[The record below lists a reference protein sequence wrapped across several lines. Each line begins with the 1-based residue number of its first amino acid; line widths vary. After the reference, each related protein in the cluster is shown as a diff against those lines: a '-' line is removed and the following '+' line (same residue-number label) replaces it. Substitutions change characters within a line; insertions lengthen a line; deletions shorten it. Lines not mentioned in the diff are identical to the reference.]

1 MLKPLLSARMSC
13 VWRRMRAIL
22 TMQMRILSAS
32 LAFLTAISLS
42 LPVLAGENA
51 VDDKVQRGEVSQEQG
66 QTQDPAQKK
75 TSEKGESNSEPESL
89 TWNIDE
95 SDGPR
100 KVLAGSQFRVR
111 LEQEISS
118 DEAESGQPVS
128 CVLAEDLKFDKHKV
142 IAHNGAQ
149 VLGVIAA
156 VSHSRR
162 TIKSYVPGKHWL
174 DAQGRIGFSFS
185 GLVDPHGKVLTI
197 DALPSEKTSV
207 IQVKKTRAQ
216 LVANKNGE
224 YVVKY
229 AVGKYAAM
237 DLAIGAVGLATGPI
251 GILTSALVSGV
262 AGSANKN
269 FAAGRPVEDDEQFSK
284 KKGFIMGVE
293 RGLPGGAL
301 ISGVTTSGKDL
312 ELHKGD
318 ILTVELKK
326 DLEIN

>member
-1 MLKPLLSARMSC
+1 MPRERTYLA
-13 VWRRMRAIL
+13 
-22 TMQMRILSAS
+22 MQIRILSSFLVS
-32 LAFLTAISLS
+32 LTLFGAA
-42 LPVLAGENA
+42 LPVFAG
-51 VDDKVQRGEVSQEQG
+51 DSQSRVQQGEVSQTLEQSVD
-66 QTQDPAQKK
+66 QA
-75 TSEKGESNSEPESL
+75 EANSQPESL
-89 TWNIDE
+89 VWNIDE
-95 SDGPR
+95 SDGR
-100 KVLAGSQFRVR
+100 KKVLAGSQFRVR
-111 LEQEISS
+111 LEQEVSS
-118 DEAESGQPVS
+118 DDAESGQPVA
-128 CVLAEDLKFDKHKV
+128 CVLTEDLKFDKHKT
-142 IAHNGAQ
+142 IAQSGAQ

-185 GLVDPHGKVLTI
+185 GLVDPHGKVLSI
-197 DALPSEKTSV
+197 DAMPSEKTSV

-237 DLAIGAVGLATGPI
+237 DLAIGAVGIATGPI

-312 ELHKGD
+312 ALHKGD

-326 DLEIN
+326 DLELN

>member
-1 MLKPLLSARMSC
+1 MPRERTYPA
-13 VWRRMRAIL
+13 
-22 TMQMRILSAS
+22 MQIRILSSFLVS
-32 LAFLTAISLS
+32 LTLFGAAM
-42 LPVLAGENA
+42 PVFAG
-51 VDDKVQRGEVSQEQG
+51 DSQSHVQQGEVSQTLEQSVD
-66 QTQDPAQKK
+66 QA
-75 TSEKGESNSEPESL
+75 EANSQPESL
-89 TWNIDE
+89 VWNIDE
-95 SDGPR
+95 SDGR
-100 KVLAGSQFRVR
+100 KKVLAGSQFRVR
-111 LEQEISS
+111 LEQEVSS
-118 DEAESGQPVS
+118 DDAESGQPVA
-128 CVLAEDLKFDKHKV
+128 CVLTEDLKFDKHKT
-142 IAHNGAQ
+142 IAHSGAQ

-185 GLVDPHGKVLTI
+185 GLVDPHGKVLSI
-197 DALPSEKTSV
+197 DAMPSEKTSV

-237 DLAIGAVGLATGPI
+237 DLAIGAVGIATGPI

-326 DLEIN
+326 DLELN